1 MASWFNFLLFD
12 KAPKTVRN
20 ARMDPQ
26 LNQLRFDAA
35 GLIPAIVQ
43 DERGEVLS
51 LYYMNRDAVEK
62 TIETGKVHTFSRS
75 RNRLALKGE
84 TSGHVE
90 VVKSIRADCDRDALL
105 IRVEQTGG
113 ACHEGYYSCFYSE
126 YEQGQSQW
134 KVVGRKVFD
143 PKVVYPK

>member
-1 MASWFNFLLFD
+1 
-12 KAPKTVRN
+12 
-20 ARMDPQ
+20 MDPQ
-26 LNQLRFDAA
+26 LNQLKFDAA

-43 DERGEVLS
+43 DEHGEVLS
-51 LYYMNRDAVEK
+51 LYYMNREAVEK
-62 TIETGKVHTFSRS
+62 TIQTGKVHTFSRS

-113 ACHEGYYSCFYSE
+113 ACHEGYYSCFHNE
-126 YEQGQSQW
+126 YEQGQTQW
-134 KVVGRKVFD
+134 KIVGQKVFD
-143 PKVVYPK
+143 PKVVYHK